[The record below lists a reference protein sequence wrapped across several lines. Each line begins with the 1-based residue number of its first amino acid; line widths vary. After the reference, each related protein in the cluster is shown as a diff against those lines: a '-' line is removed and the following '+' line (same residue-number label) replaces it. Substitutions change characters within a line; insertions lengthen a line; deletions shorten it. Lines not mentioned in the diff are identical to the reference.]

1 MLNIH
6 FGKVENAFYGPSWF
20 KANYAP
26 EWLADPLVRNFL
38 RDIDRS
44 DYKGGNLI
52 DSEVLGPISPGE
64 LSGGVQTLICIYKCP
79 ELVFD
84 ATSCGNN
91 CARWLLEIGKLEDI
105 TVMLEYFMEF
115 NDLEPFRIRIDN
127 TGEIVENIR
136 DYTFAALDILN
147 AEDYDEG

>member
-1 MLNIH
+1 MLSIH
-6 FGKVENAFYGPSWF
+6 FGKIKNAYYGPSWF
-20 KANYAP
+20 KANYVP
-26 EWLADPLVRNFL
+26 EWLADPLVRAIL
-38 RDIDRS
+38 QDVDKS

-79 ELVFD
+79 ELIFD

-91 CARWLLEIGKLEDI
+91 CARCLLEIGQKEDI

-115 NDLEPFRIRIDN
+115 KDLEQNKIRIDN
-127 TGEIVENIR
+127 TGVVVENYR
-136 DYTFAALDILN
+136 DYTYAALDLLN